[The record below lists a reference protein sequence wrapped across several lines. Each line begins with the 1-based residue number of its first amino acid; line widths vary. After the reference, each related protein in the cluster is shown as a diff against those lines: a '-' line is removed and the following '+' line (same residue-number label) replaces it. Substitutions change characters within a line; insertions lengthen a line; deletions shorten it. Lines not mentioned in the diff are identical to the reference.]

1 MSNIINKIA
10 VIGLG
15 YVGAPLACK
24 LATKYQVV
32 GFDVN
37 QNRVDELS
45 NLSDSTLEISEE
57 ELSDVVGL
65 STKHGLLVT
74 SNEDDLKECNM
85 YIVSVPTPVDK
96 DKIPNLVYLEKASEV
111 VARAMSRNDIVVYES
126 TVYPGATEEVC
137 IPVLE
142 RVSGLKFNT
151 DFFVGYSPE
160 RINPGDKVNTLEN
173 ISKIISASNEETLDT
188 LEEVYGSIINKELHR
203 ASSIK
208 VAEAAKVIENIQRDV
223 NIALVNEL
231 AIIFG
236 RMNIDTMDVINAAAT
251 KWNYIKYT
259 PGLVGGHCIG
269 VDPYYLI
276 RKSLACG
283 YLPHIITGARR
294 LNEKMPSHIVAKL
307 IKRMNLKGCIV
318 KDAAYLI
325 LGFTFK
331 DNCPD
336 IRNTKVVDIHASLK
350 EYSDDI
356 DIYDPWVDTKASL
369 PILKELIKDKKYDA
383 IILAVSHDCF
393 NELPIKDM
401 ITEKGVVYDIKSVLP
416 KELVDERL

>member
-1 MSNIINKIA
+1 MSNIIDQIG

-24 LATKYQVV
+24 LATKYKVV

-37 QNRVDELS
+37 PERVEELS
-45 NLSDSTLEISEE
+45 NKFDRTLEIPEE
-57 ELSDVVGL
+57 ELSEILGFKAN
-65 STKHGLLVT
+65 SGLLVT
-74 SNEDDLKECNM
+74 SNENDLKECCM

-96 DKIPNLVYLEKASEV
+96 DKIPNLIYLEKASEV
-111 VARAMSRNDIVVYES
+111 IGRVMCANDIVVYES

-137 IPVLE
+137 VPVLE
-142 RVSGLKFNT
+142 KFSGMKFNK

-160 RINPGDKVNTLEN
+160 RINPGDKENTLEN
-173 ISKIISASNEETLDT
+173 INKIISASNEATLDT
-188 LEEVYGSIINKELHR
+188 MESVYGSIINKELHR

-236 RMNIDTMDVINAAAT
+236 RMKIDTMDVINAAAT
-251 KWNYIKYT
+251 KWNFIKYT

-276 RKSLACG
+276 RKSMACG
-283 YLPHIITGARR
+283 YLPHIITGSRR
-294 LNEKMPSHIVAKL
+294 LNEKMPAHIVTKL

-318 KDAAYLI
+318 KDASYLI

-336 IRNTKVVDIHASLK
+336 VRNTKVVDIHELLK
-350 EYSDDI
+350 EYSNDI
-356 DIYDPWVDTKASL
+356 DIYDPWVDSKTSI
-369 PILKELIKDKKYDA
+369 PILKELIKGKKYDA

-393 NELPIKDM
+393 LEMPIRDLLN
-401 ITEKGVVYDIKSVLP
+401 EKGVLYDIKSVLP
-416 KELVDERL
+416 KEIVDERL